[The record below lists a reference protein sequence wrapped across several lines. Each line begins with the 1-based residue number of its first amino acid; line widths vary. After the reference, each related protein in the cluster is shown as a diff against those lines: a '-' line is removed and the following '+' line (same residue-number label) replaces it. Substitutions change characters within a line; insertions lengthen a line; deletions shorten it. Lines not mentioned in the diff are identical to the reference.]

1 MLPWN
6 VVVTC
11 RRNGERGA
19 VRELRFFGR
28 FHPMGFR
35 DVLVGSVED
44 RLRFFEDLRKGK
56 EVRDPVWRY
65 VARIVPVDEV
75 FSFTL
80 ETFRER
86 LSGVVDGVAGLVPP
100 GPFYVRIERRGYRG
114 EIPTQDVEKEMDG
127 RIIAAHE
134 RQGRAS
140 RVDFKEFRS
149 VVAVET
155 FHDQGGVA
163 VIFREEMEQYPFI
176 KVP

>member
-1 MLPWN
+1 M
-6 VVVTC
+6 
-11 RRNGERGA
+11 
-19 VRELRFFGR
+19 
-28 FHPMGFR
+28 
-35 DVLVGSVED
+35 
-44 RLRFFEDLRKGK
+44 RL
-56 EVRDPVWRY
+56 
-65 VARIVPVDEV
+65 
-75 FSFTL
+75 
-80 ETFRER
+80 
-86 LSGVVDGVAGLVPP
+86 
-100 GPFYVRIERRGYRG
+100 ERRGHKG